1 MHDLTFDKSEKAIT
15 QDDVLS
21 VEKSL
26 GVCLPDDFK
35 AHYLSNNGGDI
46 KNAFFVDKSGQ
57 LDKIDDIRFIS
68 ILYNKSF
75 KDDPVF
81 SLPGR
86 IKEEWENAEVP
97 KSLIPFSFA
106 QMGTI
111 SAYLCI
117 NHQDEKVYFFNR
129 DVDDFKPI
137 LIANSFNE
145 FLDKIETAPAEVPV
159 YLAQHAF
166 WGAIINT
173 LNGFSTE
180 KLYEIPYFDEEGF
193 EIYFGE
199 QFDEEG
205 DEIDTVPSKKQ
216 LDAYEKTWT
225 EFLQNIDIIIVE
237 IKQISFARY
246 LELYAHYYENK
257 AKSGQEPLQIDNAE
271 KHFEQVKEIL
281 DIRVLKNNTLKIAI
295 RYSLDTE
302 HGLELK
308 LKNNKIIAIGGIA
321 ET

>member
-1 MHDLTFDKSEKAIT
+1 MFDIKFDKFEKEIT
-15 QDDVLS
+15 QDDILF
-21 VEKSL
+21 VEQSL
-26 GVCLPDDFK
+26 GVRLPEAFK
-35 AHYLSNNGGDI
+35 AHYLKCNGGDI

-68 ILYNKSF
+68 FLYSKAF
-75 KDDPVF
+75 KDAPVF

-97 KSLIPFSFA
+97 TSLVPFSFA

-129 DVDDFKPI
+129 DVDDYQPV
-137 LIANSFNE
+137 LIASSFNE
-145 FLDKIETAPAEVPV
+145 FLGNLEIGSTEAPV
-159 YLAQHAF
+159 YLAKHAF
-166 WGAIINT
+166 WGAIIDAW
-173 LNGFSTE
+173 GFATE
-180 KLYEIPYFDEEGF
+180 KKFEIPYFDKDELV
-193 EIYFGE
+193 IYFGE
-199 QFDEEG
+199 EF

-225 EFLQNIDIIIVE
+225 EFLQNIDAIIVE
-237 IKQISFARY
+237 IKQMTFARY

-257 AKSGQEPLQIDNAE
+257 AESGQEPLQIDNAD

-281 DIRVLKNNTLKIAI
+281 YIRILKNNTLKIAI
-295 RYSLDTE
+295 RYGLDTE

-308 LKNNKIIAIGGIA
+308 IKSNKIIAIGAIA